1 MEYESL
7 SKELREISEY
17 KHECV
22 DGASSL
28 VQDES
33 AISIPD
39 FNPVPDLLP
48 SINDSLKKGEHVS
61 PTISPVLPHKAVITE
76 MDMPKYSFSVSCSAD
91 VTKPQIADSGFMETI
106 DTKNQ
111 NLIEQSNELEIIAKN
126 SLLLDDASNDNIVS
140 ESASKSKYNHSETA
154 STLVKCSDHNDP
166 LFEQIQISKP
176 VSYTTHFHSEE
187 NDKIRH
193 EPEMEKESKDTK
205 TVSGSEVKTA
215 KMFVENV
222 LESALTQQFT
232 IEDPAISFEPEITSS
247 VSAENIDIK
256 ENEVDSVVGSQESA
270 NPEELQNDFGLHS
283 CDTIS
288 YLTNAVTV
296 LKNDVAVTQREDLD
310 TLSDNDNIKKLS
322 GEDAITETTEIVSKD
337 VTPPKIEDD
346 IIDST
351 MKPVISDDTN
361 VSRSENNSEFTV
373 LKEDI
378 QDTKEQITKDASNKA
393 LDTNSGSMP
402 NIPVLESPEISLSEL
417 AIEPDTKELKPEVI
431 VPVEALD
438 SVASTSYLAST
449 VELKDSVLEASVTL
463 PNTEM
468 INNEVKSL
476 ITLPEINENTD
487 QEIQA
492 TKTLAEINSEV
503 KLKTDEDFRDEVEI
517 SDSSSE
523 TKTAVKE
530 EKKMD
535 MELASQAVEVSLSR
549 KDSNNIPLDGLSL
562 QQYVSL
568 EEKSRFTYHYF
579 GYIVL
584 GMAIIGSGML
594 FLRRY
599 LK

>member
-1 MEYESL
+1 
-7 SKELREISEY
+7 
-17 KHECV
+17 
-22 DGASSL
+22 
-28 VQDES
+28 
-33 AISIPD
+33 
-39 FNPVPDLLP
+39 
-48 SINDSLKKGEHVS
+48 
-61 PTISPVLPHKAVITE
+61 
-76 MDMPKYSFSVSCSAD
+76 
-91 VTKPQIADSGFMETI
+91 
-106 DTKNQ
+106 
-111 NLIEQSNELEIIAKN
+111 
-126 SLLLDDASNDNIVS
+126 
-140 ESASKSKYNHSETA
+140 
-154 STLVKCSDHNDP
+154 
-166 LFEQIQISKP
+166 
-176 VSYTTHFHSEE
+176 
-187 NDKIRH
+187 
-193 EPEMEKESKDTK
+193 
-205 TVSGSEVKTA
+205 
-215 KMFVENV
+215 
-222 LESALTQQFT
+222 
-232 IEDPAISFEPEITSS
+232 
-247 VSAENIDIK
+247 
-256 ENEVDSVVGSQESA
+256 
-270 NPEELQNDFGLHS
+270 
-283 CDTIS
+283 
-288 YLTNAVTV
+288 
-296 LKNDVAVTQREDLD
+296 
-310 TLSDNDNIKKLS
+310 
-322 GEDAITETTEIVSKD
+322 
-337 VTPPKIEDD
+337 
-346 IIDST
+346 